1 MLPRWRRIRLIV
13 TIFFTIMA
21 AGLMFLAY
29 ALLGRFP
36 GVTVVT
42 LAMIAVLLPVGFYL
56 LATVVGWQ
64 RSEGSDARPNA
75 LVGWIIRN
83 RIAPVLPILFMF
95 LLLGLGRGMDLT
107 PIDREARNS
116 ADLSRSM
123 HASCVDGAR
132 KEIARAGSDPD
143 SVDMKAKA
151 LAYCSCV
158 TVTLQREYTADEF
171 VRLAS
176 DPGGLDKDEK
186 VNRIIDSCAKAAS
199 G

>member
-1 MLPRWRRIRLIV
+1 MLPRWRRIRLILTV
-13 TIFFTIMA
+13 FFTIMA
-21 AGLMFLAY
+21 AGLVFLAY
-29 ALLGRFP
+29 ALLGRFA

-64 RSEGSDARPNA
+64 RSEGSGVQPNA
-75 LVGWIIRN
+75 VVGWIIRN
-83 RIAPVLPILFMF
+83 KIAPVLPILFMF
-95 LLLGLGRGMDLT
+95 LLLGLGRGMNLT

-123 HASCVDGAR
+123 HASCVAGAR
-132 KEIARAGSDPD
+132 QEIARSGGDPD
-143 SVDMKAKA
+143 SAAMKVTAD
-151 LAYCSCV
+151 AYCSCV

-176 DPGGLDKDEK
+176 TPGGLDKDEK
-186 VNRIIDSCAKAAS
+186 VNRIIDGCAKAAS